1 VSNQPEPPQ
10 QPFQGQPVI
19 TNHPFQISN
28 SLILDIPNNQEPTLD
43 IRRNHIH
50 SNRNGDSHQRLIN
63 RNGDSNLI
71 LSSLSG
77 GSHQHLINNNLILS
91 SLSGGSHQHLIN
103 NNLILSS
110 LSGGSHQHLINN
122 NLILSSLS
130 GGSHQFLIMSGN
142 NHQIL
147 DSSNRCNRPQER
159 IEADSGLFSV

>member
-63 RNGDSNLI
+63 LNGDS
-71 LSSLSG
+71 
-77 GSHQHLINNNLILS
+77 NLILS